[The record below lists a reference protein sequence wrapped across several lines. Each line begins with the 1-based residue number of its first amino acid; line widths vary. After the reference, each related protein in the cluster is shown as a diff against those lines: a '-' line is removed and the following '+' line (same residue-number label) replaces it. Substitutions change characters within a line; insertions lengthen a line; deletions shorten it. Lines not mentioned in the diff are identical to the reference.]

1 MAFPDKTVEYKY
13 ICFSH
18 VYNVRYREQEGTVGE
33 QPAKPVSERQSQDAQ
48 RDASQCRWE
57 EWTQVDVVPVLSI
70 PI

>member
-48 RDASQCRWE
+48 RDASQCR
-57 EWTQVDVVPVLSI
+57 
-70 PI
+70 